1 MHKSSAEFDYER
13 IEDKIDKI
21 LKELEENRRMS
32 ERSEKD
38 KLWELDKVRREFE
51 TRTRNFEMKREQ
63 LNKELKDY
71 NTQKDRLKF
80 KIEKEKEEEDERD
93 RKLADELYRRRMR

>member
-21 LKELEENRRMS
+21 VKELEENRRMA
-32 ERSEKD
+32 ERTEKD

-51 TRTRNFEMKREQ
+51 TRIRNFDIKREQ

-71 NTQKDRLKF
+71 NTQRDRLKF
-80 KIEKEKEEEDERD
+80 KIEQEKEEEDARD